1 MTRKPEISRQMI
13 EAAAQSPAVRS
24 ALAAKARR
32 MLPRAQRLAA
42 QAGATEFG
50 RALHTSE
57 GTRPGTH
64 ADGFERPYTR
74 VEAEITEE
82 MDQADAGAKLTR
94 RQILRRSAGA

>member
-1 MTRKPEISRQMI
+1 MTRKPEISRQTV
-13 EAAAQSPAVRS
+13 EAAAQSPAVRE

-42 QAGATEFG
+42 QSGATEFG
-50 RALHTSE
+50 QALHTSE
-57 GTRPGTH
+57 GTRPGSQ
-64 ADGFERPYTR
+64 ADGFERPYAR
-74 VEAEITEE
+74 IEAEITDE